1 MARGTN
7 QKFKFS
13 YLMQIMQ
20 EKTDDEH
27 AITMP
32 QIMEELEKYEVTAER
47 KSIYADF
54 QDMTD
59 KFGIEIIKEQIG
71 RETYYHV
78 GSRKFELAEVKL
90 LIDAIQSSKFI
101 TQSKSRELIGK
112 IKSFVSE
119 HQAKQLQRQVY
130 INDRVKTMNE
140 SVYYNVD
147 DIHTAINENKKMKLC
162 IRLVQNPKIYCC

>member
-59 KFGIEIIKEQIG
+59 KFGIE
-71 RETYYHV
+71 
-78 GSRKFELAEVKL
+78 
-90 LIDAIQSSKFI
+90 
-101 TQSKSRELIGK
+101 
-112 IKSFVSE
+112 
-119 HQAKQLQRQVY
+119 
-130 INDRVKTMNE
+130 
-140 SVYYNVD
+140 
-147 DIHTAINENKKMKLC
+147 
-162 IRLVQNPKIYCC
+162 